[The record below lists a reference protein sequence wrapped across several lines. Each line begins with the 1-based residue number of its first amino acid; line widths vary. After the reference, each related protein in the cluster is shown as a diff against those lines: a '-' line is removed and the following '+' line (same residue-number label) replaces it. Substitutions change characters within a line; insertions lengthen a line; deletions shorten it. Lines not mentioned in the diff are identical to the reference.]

1 MQEQKNYKNKFSFIQ
16 KSLDGGEYDVVIKE
30 SATLFEVAMKQI
42 FHQAIVKLP
51 FKDRKELNK
60 AEDEIGK
67 GNKGVDDFSFG
78 ELVGLYRQ
86 SKLFKKWENYSDVD
100 LGILTSLDLNSIVE
114 MRNKLTHKGA
124 SCNKFEAELVFN
136 YLKNF
141 FASLGLADIEEAV
154 EKVFAQNTTVTKENT
169 NTDNEFNVNLIKK
182 QQQRGSSYSPVQYDE
197 LARLRKQ
204 SKLRE
209 EVDLNGLKHG
219 LSLME
224 KQEDLIGLDIGC
236 AEGFVT
242 HERFSKLCGFSHI
255 MGIDKSKDAIEKA
268 NNAGYPNH
276 SFYNIDIETK
286 DGINMLK
293 EKLAEIG
300 KDGFDLVFS
309 SAVFHHLTNPTK
321 VLRELR
327 KIMNKNAVIVIRTLD
342 DQLTLAYPDDK
353 DIVNQIFALS
363 EKIPGMSNRKHG
375 RQVYNQLWKT
385 GFKNQKLF
393 LGMLDTVGKSLE
405 ERMNVYQNNFE
416 WRPNYIK
423 RAIENH
429 PDKRAELEKKLEW
442 LQTALEH
449 LEDMF
454 IAEDFFLMEP
464 VIVAVGQKV

>member
-1 MQEQKNYKNKFSFIQ
+1 
-16 KSLDGGEYDVVIKE
+16 
-30 SATLFEVAMKQI
+30 
-42 FHQAIVKLP
+42 
-51 FKDRKELNK
+51 
-60 AEDEIGK
+60 
-67 GNKGVDDFSFG
+67 
-78 ELVGLYRQ
+78 
-86 SKLFKKWENYSDVD
+86 
-100 LGILTSLDLNSIVE
+100 
-114 MRNKLTHKGA
+114 
-124 SCNKFEAELVFN
+124 
-136 YLKNF
+136 
-141 FASLGLADIEEAV
+141 
-154 EKVFAQNTTVTKENT
+154 
-169 NTDNEFNVNLIKK
+169 
-182 QQQRGSSYSPVQYDE
+182 
-197 LARLRKQ
+197 
-204 SKLRE
+204 
-209 EVDLNGLKHG
+209 
-219 LSLME
+219 
-224 KQEDLIGLDIGC
+224 
-236 AEGFVT
+236 
-242 HERFSKLCGFSHI
+242 
-255 MGIDKSKDAIEKA
+255 
-268 NNAGYPNH
+268 
-276 SFYNIDIETK
+276 
-286 DGINMLK
+286 MLK